1 MGMIRVLFISHCGH
15 IGGAERVLISFLA
28 QVRKF
33 HPLVLTPPGELAD
46 TLEQHGVEVLSSRAL
61 GRLNKESNPL
71 WPLLLGKRFIFSQLE
86 IVYQILKQR
95 PHIVQSNSFYAFLY
109 TVIAAKLTGR
119 KTVWHMHD
127 IFTGRFL
134 FLLKM
139 YGRLADHII
148 VVSEAVKESLVTLR
162 ISPLKITTTYNS
174 LLVREETERVNS
186 AIVEQLSRLKKKFGL
201 IVGAM
206 GTIEERKGF
215 LECLQAVR
223 SCPDTAVVIAGEP
236 FEPSHHQYR
245 GKLRKYIVSGKME
258 ERVVFLGNI
267 RDIQTFF
274 NNIDVF
280 VHYPTQAD
288 PLPTVI
294 LEAIQERCPVIVAD
308 LGGCAECIG
317 NGKWGTLI
325 PAKQPDELAKVLRE
339 KHFNQIATTEYQNF
353 QRLFS
358 NQRKENQHLN
368 IYQKLLRENSSRP

>member
-1 MGMIRVLFISHCGH
+1 MGMIKVLFISHCAH

-28 QVRKF
+28 QVKQF
-33 HPLVLTPPGELAD
+33 YPLVLVPPGELAD
-46 TLEQHGVEVLSSRAL
+46 ALEQHGIEVLSSRAL

-71 WPLLLGKRFIFSQLE
+71 WPLLLATRFIFSQLE
-86 IVYQILKQR
+86 IVYHILKRR
-95 PHIVQSNSFYAFLY
+95 PHIVQANSFYAFLY
-109 TVIAAKLTGR
+109 IVIAAKLTGR

-148 VVSEAVKESLVTLR
+148 AVSEAVKESLATLQ

-174 LLVREETERVNS
+174 LLVREKIDQEDSTIIEYLFN
-186 AIVEQLSRLKKKFGL
+186 LKKKFGL
-201 IVGAM
+201 IVGTM
-206 GTIEERKGF
+206 GTLEERKGF

-223 SCPDTAVVIAGEP
+223 SCPDAAIVIAGEP
-236 FEPSHHQYR
+236 FEPSHHQYKE
-245 GKLRKYIVSGKME
+245 KLLKYIVSNKME

-267 RDIQTFF
+267 KDIQAFF

-294 LEAIQERCPVIVAD
+294 LEATQERCPVIVAD
-308 LGGCAECIG
+308 IGGCAECIG
-317 NGKWGTLI
+317 NGKWGTLV
-325 PAKQPDELAKVLRE
+325 PANQPDELAKVLQGRD
-339 KHFNQIATTEYQNF
+339 FNQIAAIEYQNF
-353 QRLFS
+353 QQLFS
-358 NQRKENQHLN
+358 NQLKENKHLN